1 MVKKIIYSLIALILI
16 LLFSGHQIYET
27 DIEINQGFNVVN
39 EEDLKRF
46 LVNYMNDKTMC
57 RTIFSSKDNRSF
69 RLIVFNYH
77 EDNIKRCSEAIKI
90 KITEGYNNIKVE
102 KEIEIAIRIQEL
114 KSIIGISR
122 SVEERKYIFGKIT
135 NLIEL
140 KTNISNSKVHIQ
152 IMEPRQLVRKTELIM
167 QILILV
173 TILLIILT
181 IKKRFENNV

>member
-1 MVKKIIYSLIALILI
+1 MVKKIIYTLIALILI

-27 DIEINQGFNVVN
+27 DIEVNQGANVVN

-46 LVNYMNDKTMC
+46 LVNYMNDSTMC

-69 RLIVFNYH
+69 RLIVFNYD

-90 KITEGYNNIKVE
+90 KIIEGYNNIKVE
-102 KEIEIAIRIQEL
+102 REIEIAIGIQEL

-122 SVEERKYIFGKIT
+122 SAEERKYIYGKIIK
-135 NLIEL
+135 LLEL
-140 KTNISNSKVHIQ
+140 KNNISNSKVYIK
-152 IMEPRQLVRKTELIM
+152 IMEPRQLVHKTELII

-173 TILLIILT
+173 TVLLIILT
-181 IKKRFENNV
+181 IKKKIRK